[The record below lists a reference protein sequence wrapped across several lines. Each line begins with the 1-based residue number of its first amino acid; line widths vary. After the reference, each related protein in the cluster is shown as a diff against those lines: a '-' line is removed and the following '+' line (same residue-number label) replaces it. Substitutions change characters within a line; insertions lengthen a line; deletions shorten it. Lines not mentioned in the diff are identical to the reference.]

1 MKTMTIALLALVPAV
16 AQIRPVEMKQ
26 PAPAVEVAKMPASTA
41 AGTIPAAGGAH
52 VSLDALKV
60 LQTGFDT
67 DLATFDYNDS
77 IDVIGRTRGI
87 YLSDYGVVFT
97 TELSPIVTP
106 GITPFMTKISDEM
119 KLRVHQ
125 RKIERMQAVKKLMG
139 QMMKRTAEQLAL
151 LPDDQQIVLAVKLLY
166 LPYEDTLGLPL
177 QVVMKGDKR
186 SVLKGKYTT
195 VEE

>member
-1 MKTMTIALLALVPAV
+1 MKTMTIALLALIPAA

-26 PAPAVEVAKMPASTA
+26 PAPEAAKMPASNG
-41 AGTIPAAGGAH
+41 AGTIPAAGGR
-52 VSLDALKV
+52 VTLDALKV

-106 GITPFMTKISDEM
+106 GITPFMTKVSDEM
-119 KLRVHQ
+119 KMRVHQ
-125 RKIERMQAVKKLMG
+125 RKIERMPGVKKLMG

-166 LPYEDTLGLPL
+166 LPYEDTQGLPL
-177 QVVMKGDKR
+177 QIVMKGDKR
-186 SVLKGKYTT
+186 SVLKGRYTT

>member
-125 RKIERMQAVKKLMG
+125 RKIERMPAVKKLMG

>member
-26 PAPAVEVAKMPASTA
+26 PAPAVEVAKMPASTT

-125 RKIERMQAVKKLMG
+125 RKIERMPAVKKLMG

-177 QVVMKGDKR
+177 QIVMKGDKR